1 MRSMADDLEGPAWR
15 VALRGAA
22 GLDDVVVEDVSMFR
36 AEMLEP
42 SRLWL
47 ACYLPGTGV
56 EGDRITFEVAAVDG
70 RLHLEVVESPAGQV
84 VSE

>member
-1 MRSMADDLEGPAWR
+1 MRSMVNESEGPARR
-15 VALRGAA
+15 VALRGT
-22 GLDDVVVEDVSMFR
+22 GSLNDVVVEDVSMFR

-70 RLHLEVVESPAGQV
+70 RLHFEVVESPAGQV